1 MNRKIKSKIGLA
13 LATVMTFQTLMFS
26 CPKEVY
32 AMDLSS
38 KLVTLFREGKSLG
51 GFKLVSKKH
60 IKDLNCNSY
69 EYKHEKSGAHLI
81 FLDNKDEDKM
91 ICVNFRTPTKD
102 STGVNHIIE
111 HSVLQ
116 GSKNYPVKD
125 PFIQMSKQSL
135 STFLNAMTAD
145 DMTMYPVSSKNN
157 KDFNN
162 LMSIYLDAV
171 FYPNMI
177 KDERIFKEEGWRYE
191 LESKE
196 GELKYNGIVYNEMKG
211 VYSDPARVLSSAI
224 SKSLFP
230 DTMYKNEAGGN
241 PDNIPNLSYEEFV
254 HTYKKYY
261 NPSNSYFYL
270 SGNLNI
276 KDALRFIGEKYLNNF
291 EKVDVDSSIPL
302 QKPFKKRRESVAEY
316 SLPSGTDIKN
326 KAYLSQN
333 YVIDKSPNKDIT
345 LKFSLLNMLLTG
357 TPTSPICK
365 AMQEN
370 GLGEN
375 IVSDFNPSCAQST
388 FSIIASNVN
397 EDQKEKFQQ
406 VIDKTLRDIVKNG
419 FDKNLIESL
428 VNKFN
433 ISSRMGNGNSPLM
446 YNILIMSSWLY
457 GGDPTLYLNM
467 DINNLNKIIRRGELE
482 KVIEK
487 YLLNNNH
494 SSLVV
499 LKPSPG
505 LQEKKEAKLKEKL
518 QHTKESLSNE
528 QLDKLIKDTK
538 ELQKWQ
544 STPNSKEQLSK
555 LPTLTR
561 SDIDNKIKEYKTIKE
576 TKEDITIL
584 KHPVF
589 TKGLSYVSL
598 YFDSSKIPQDKL
610 SYLSLLEN
618 VFGKVDTKNYT
629 KEQLLNYIMIDSGG
643 IKIRSN
649 TFEDAKN
656 NDKYYPKE
664 HATILCLNNKLDKNF
679 QLLNEIIFNS
689 KLDDKKRL
697 KEIIS
702 STKMNLEN
710 QFMNNGFRFANQK
723 ILSYICQSGKY
734 DNYQSEGFYKFL
746 CELDKNFYS
755 KSDEIIRNL
764 EDVRDMVFNKK
775 DMIVSYTG
783 EEKNYKNFTNSFNE
797 FSKNLRHNQLKSHQ
811 YKFDN
816 STINEGIIAPSK
828 VQYVVKG
835 GNIENA
841 GYKDTGKLQV
851 LANVLGSEYL
861 WNSVRI
867 KGGAYG
873 VNVFVHR
880 GNLLFSSYRDPNLKE
895 TIDIFDKVPEYLS
908 RFNADEKEMTN
919 YIIGTIGKQE
929 SDMNQLINNLGP
941 ISEGII
947 GDNMYITGVTKDD
960 IKKQR
965 DEILSTTS
973 QDIRNFAKLVDAV
986 LKQDYLC
993 VVGGDSKINENEK
1006 EFMAIKNILDY
1017 NHKKDLTITME
1028 RKENVSVDKI
1038 FTVSFSKN
1046 LDKGTVNKSNIYVL
1060 DENNHKVN
1068 TVVSYDEKN
1077 KSVEVNPNHNYESGK
1092 KYTLFIKGIQSVEE
1106 NGKVVKLKSPIKM
1119 EFTIK

>member
-1 MNRKIKSKIGLA
+1 MNKKIKSKIGLT

-32 AMDLSS
+32 SVDLTS
-38 KLVTLFREGKSLG
+38 KLVSLFKDKDSLG
-51 GFKLVSKKH
+51 GFKLVSKKR

-69 EYKHEKSGAHLI
+69 EYKHEKSGAKLI
-81 FLDNKDEDKM
+81 FLDNKEEDKM
-91 ICVNFRTPTKD
+91 ICINFRTPTKD

-162 LMSIYLDAV
+162 LMSVYLDAV

-191 LESKE
+191 LQSKE

-211 VYSDPARVLSSAI
+211 VYSNPARVLSSAI

-230 DTMYKNEAGGN
+230 DTMYKNESGGN
-241 PDNIPNLSYEEFV
+241 PDDIPSLSYKEFV
-254 HTYKKYY
+254 DTYKKYY
-261 NPSNSYFYL
+261 NPSNSYIYL

-276 KDALRFIGEKYLNNF
+276 KDTLKFIGEKYLNNF
-291 EKVDVDSSIPL
+291 DKVEVDSSIPL
-302 QKPFKKRRESVAEY
+302 QKPFEKRVEYVSEY
-316 SLPSGTDIKN
+316 SLPSGADTKN

-375 IVSDFNPSCAQST
+375 VVSDFNPSSAQST
-388 FSIIASNVN
+388 FSIVAANVN
-397 EDQKEKFQQ
+397 EEQKEKFNE

-419 FDKNLIESL
+419 FDENLIQSL
-428 VNKFN
+428 ANQFN

-457 GGDPTLYLNM
+457 GGEPTLYLNM
-467 DINNLNKIIRRGELE
+467 NINNLNKIIKRGELE
-482 KVIEK
+482 KIIEK

-518 QHTKESLSNE
+518 EAKKQSLSNE
-528 QLDKLIKDTK
+528 QLDKLIKDTE

-544 STPNSKEQLSK
+544 STPNSKEELAK

-561 SDIDNKIKEYKTIKE
+561 GDIDNKIKEYKTIKE
-576 TKEDITIL
+576 AKDGITML

-589 TKGLSYVSL
+589 TNGLNYVSL
-598 YFDSSKIPQDKL
+598 YFDTSKIPQDKL
-610 SYLSLLEN
+610 GYLSLLETI
-618 VFGKVDTKNYT
+618 FGKVDTKNYT
-629 KEQLLNYIMIDSGG
+629 KEQLQNYIMINSGG

-649 TFEDAKN
+649 IFQDVKN

-664 HATILCLNNKLDKNF
+664 HATILCLNNKMDKNF

-689 KLDDKKRL
+689 KLNDKERL

-710 QFMNNGFRFANQK
+710 QFMNNGFRFANEK
-723 ILSYICQSGKY
+723 ILSYISEAGKY
-734 DNYQSEGFYKFL
+734 NNYQSEGFYKFL
-746 CELDKNFYS
+746 CELDKNFSS
-755 KSDEIIRNL
+755 KSDEVIKSL
-764 EDVRDMVFNKK
+764 ENVRDMVFNKQ

-783 EEKNYKNFTNSFNE
+783 EEKYYKNFINSFNG
-797 FSKNLRHNQLKSHQ
+797 FSKNLKNNDLKVQQ
-811 YKFDN
+811 YKFDDSN
-816 STINEGIIAPSK
+816 INEGIIAPSK
-828 VQYVVKG
+828 VQYVTKG
-835 GNIENA
+835 GNIEST

-851 LANVLGSEYL
+851 LANVLGSGYL
-861 WNSVRI
+861 WNGVRI

-873 VNVFVHR
+873 VNVFINS
-880 GNLLFSSYRDPNLKE
+880 GNILFSSYRDPNLKE
-895 TIDIFDKVPEYLS
+895 TIDIFDKVPEYLAS
-908 RFNADEKEMTN
+908 FNADEKEMTN

-929 SDMNQLINNLGP
+929 SDMNELVNKLGP

-947 GDNMYITGVTKDD
+947 ADDMYISGVTKED
-960 IKKQR
+960 IQKQR
-965 DEILSTTS
+965 EEILSTTS
-973 QDIRNFAKLVDAV
+973 DDIRNFAKLVDGV

-1006 EFMAIKNILDY
+1006 EFMAIENILDS
-1017 NHKKDLTITME
+1017 NHKKDLTMTME
-1028 RKENVSVDKI
+1028 KKENVPVDKI
-1038 FTVSFSKN
+1038 FTVSFSRN

-1060 DENNHKVN
+1060 DENNHKVS
-1068 TVVSYDEKN
+1068 TVVSYDDVN

-1092 KYTLFIKGIQSVEE
+1092 KYTLFIKGIQSVKES
-1106 NGKVVKLKSPIKM
+1106 GKVVKLKSPIKM
-1119 EFTIK
+1119 EFIIK